1 MTYTKSFFDRLHFD
15 PKLKTGLI
23 GRYFQSTRTIILI
36 TATLI
41 IAGIASYS
49 SLKKELNPDIQI
61 PTVIVTTAF
70 PGAGPEDVEDL
81 ITIPIEDAVNG
92 LSDVTRVTS
101 NSQESFSLIVIE
113 FSSTLD
119 PEKAKNEVQNAV
131 DRVTTLPESAQDPS
145 VEAVDFTNQPVLLFA
160 LSAPG
165 DETILSTIA
174 DELLDRIKALPTV
187 ERVSL
192 SYRRDPEISVILTP
206 ETLAA
211 HRLSIAGL
219 ARAIETALGNFP
231 GGTLTTEGTTL
242 SLDQE
247 KGVASIESL
256 RQLPVVIGSETLPLG
271 NLATIVE
278 NEKPGS
284 LSAYAL
290 SYRHDTARAIFFA
303 AYQTENADTRE
314 SINSIS
320 ETIAAYQ
327 AASPVKF
334 EISTYFNGAEEID
347 RSFSQLQ
354 RDFLITFGLVFIMLL
369 LFFGVRQSLIAACA
383 IPFTFLATFVV
394 MQAVGISINFIS
406 LFSLLLAL
414 GILVDNAIVVISAI
428 ASYHRSGKF
437 TPSETVLLVFRDFGG
452 VIAVT
457 TITTVWAFVP
467 LLLSTGIIGEFIRPI
482 PIVVSTA
489 LALSAATALFLVIPY
504 MAVFLEGNF
513 PRRVIIF
520 LQGLLFL
527 FVLGAMYFLMPNSAV
542 KWPLF
547 LLAALLIGL
556 AFRLARSFFRTVT
569 RWRTTTVGAAWSR
582 FQDHGLFSFDRLSL
596 WYARLIERILSS
608 RRARRLTLGFLIV
621 FMLASY
627 TLVPLG
633 FVVNE
638 FFPGDDIDIIY
649 VDAEMPIGTTVTE
662 ATTAIHDLLPRFR
675 SLAELDFVLAEIGA
689 SAPTD
694 SAMSA
699 TGKDYGH
706 ILFTVHLV
714 NAKERERKSSEIATE
729 LERTFADWNGGK
741 VTASQLSGGP
751 PAGADLQLKLLGPEL
766 DTLETL
772 AEKAKGYLE
781 RVPGVSNVSISLS
794 SAGKK
799 LSFIP
804 NDSALAAAGL
814 TTSDTGSLLRTLGS
828 GFTVKED
835 VRFGDDK
842 RDIMIRFSQDDF
854 GTPETI
860 GRLSLPTQG
869 GTVPLLSL
877 GSLELRKNPTL
888 ITREDEQR
896 SISVSAAVA
905 EDYSVTEL
913 NTALEAFADTEL
925 DLPADYSWKT
935 GGVNEENN
943 KSVQSILYAM
953 LLSAVL
959 IFATMVI
966 QFNSF
971 RKALIVLL
979 VIPIAISGVFIIFA
993 LFGIPLS
1000 FPALIG
1006 VLALFG
1012 IVVNNSIIMVDK
1024 INKNLDL
1031 GLPVREA
1038 VVEGATSRL
1047 EPILLTA
1054 LTTIVGLIPITLAD
1068 PIWQG
1073 LGGAIIAGLSF
1084 SGIAKLFFIPVIYE
1098 MWFDTSKQNSDQ
1110 SAEHTDDYRSSFH
1123 TPTA

>member
-1 MTYTKSFFDRLHFD
+1 MSYTKNFFDRLHFD
-15 PKLKTGLI
+15 ATLRDGLI
-23 GRYFQSTRTIILI
+23 GRYFRSTRAIILV

-41 IAGIASYS
+41 LAGVASYV

-61 PTVIVTTAF
+61 PTVIIATVF

-81 ITIPIEDAVNG
+81 VTIPIEDAVNG

-101 NSQESFSLIVIE
+101 NSQESFSSIVVE
-113 FSSTLD
+113 FSSTIE
-119 PEKAKNEVQNAV
+119 PGEAKNEVQNAV
-131 DRVTTLPESAQDPS
+131 DRVATLPDASQDPS
-145 VEAVDFTNQPVLLFA
+145 VEVIDFTNQPVMLFA
-160 LSAPG
+160 LSAPNN
-165 DETILSTIA
+165 ESLLPVIA
-174 DELLDRIKALPTV
+174 DELNDRIRVLASV
-187 ERVSL
+187 EKVNL
-192 SYRRDPEISVILTP
+192 TYRRDPEISLLLTP
-206 ETLAA
+206 E
-211 HRLSIAGL
+211 SIATHNLNIAALGQT
-219 ARAIETALGNFP
+219 IQTALGNFP
-231 GGTLTTEGTTL
+231 GGTIAAPETTL

-247 KGVASIESL
+247 KSISSIETL
-256 RQLPVVIGSETLPLG
+256 RTLPIAIGSKILPLG
-271 NLATIVE
+271 SIATIE
-278 NEKPGS
+278 EREQPGTLPAFI
-284 LSAYAL
+284 LSPEHSA
-290 SYRHDTARAIFFA
+290 ARAIFFA
-303 AYQTENADTRE
+303 AYQTESADTRE
-314 SINSIS
+314 TIDSIEQAIRD
-320 ETIAAYQ
+320 YQ
-327 AASPVKF
+327 SVSPVKF
-334 EISTYFNGAEEID
+334 QVSTYFNGAEEID

-354 RDFLITFGLVFIMLL
+354 RDFLITFGLVFVMLL
-369 LFFGVRQSLIAACA
+369 LFFGVRQSLIAAFA

-406 LFSLLLAL
+406 LFSLLIAL

-452 VIAVT
+452 VITVT

-467 LLLSTGIIGEFIRPI
+467 LLLSTGIIGEFIQPI

-513 PRRVIIF
+513 PRRV
-520 LQGLLFL
+520 LLFL
-527 FVLGAMYFLMPNSAV
+527 RWTFSIVILALLFFVMPAGPM
-542 KWPLF
+542 KWIFF
-547 LLAALLIGL
+547 LLAAILLGL

-569 RWRTTTVGAAWSR
+569 AWKSTDFGNAWTR
-582 FQDHGLFSFDRLSL
+582 FQDHGLFSFDALSR
-596 WYARLIERILSS
+596 WYAKLIERILSS
-608 RRARRLTLGFLIV
+608 RLARRLTLVFLII
-621 FMLASY
+621 FMIASY
-627 TLVPLG
+627 ALVPLG
-633 FVVNE
+633 YVVNE

-649 VDAEMPIGTTVTE
+649 VGAEMPIGTTTDQAESVVRE
-662 ATTAIHDLLPRFR
+662 LLPRFQN
-675 SLAELDFVLAEIGA
+675 LNELDFVLAEIGA
-689 SAPTD
+689 GAPAD
-694 SAMSA
+694 SVMSA
-699 TGKDYGH
+699 TGKDYNR

-714 NAKERERKSSEIATE
+714 DAKEREKKSSEIVTE
-729 LERTFADWNGGK
+729 LERSFADWNGGK

-751 PAGADLQLKLLGPEL
+751 PAGADLQLKLLGEDL
-766 DTLETL
+766 ETLETL
-772 AEKAKGYLE
+772 AEKTKQHLQE
-781 RVPGVSNVSISLS
+781 TPGTSNVTVSLS

-804 NDSALAAAGL
+804 NDAALTAAGL
-814 TTSDTGSLLRTLGS
+814 SGADTSLFLRTLGN

-835 VRFGDDK
+835 VRFGEDK
-842 RDIMIRFSQDDF
+842 RDITIRLTEKDFSS
-854 GTPETI
+854 PEDI
-860 GRLSLPTQG
+860 GRLTVMTKSGTQI
-869 GTVPLLSL
+869 PLLAL

-888 ITREDEQR
+888 ITREDEKR
-896 SISVSAAVA
+896 SISISAAVA
-905 EDYSVTEL
+905 EGYSVTEL
-913 NTALEAFADTEL
+913 NAALEVFADTEI
-925 DLPADYSWKT
+925 DLPDGYSWKT

-953 LLSAVL
+953 LLSAIL

-966 QFNSF
+966 QFDSF

-979 VIPIAISGVFIIFA
+979 VIPIAVSGVFVIFA
-993 LFGIPLS
+993 IFGIPLS

-1054 LTTIVGLIPITLAD
+1054 LTTIVGLIPITLSD

-1098 MWFDTSKQNSDQ
+1098 TWFAHSIEEKT
-1110 SAEHTDDYRSSFH
+1110 T
-1123 TPTA
+1123 

>member
-1 MTYTKSFFDRLHFD
+1 MSYTKSFFDRLHFD
-15 PKLKTGLI
+15 ETLRSGLI
-23 GRYFQSTRTIILI
+23 GRYFQSTRTIVLI

-41 IAGIASYS
+41 IAGVASYS

-61 PTVIVTTAF
+61 PTVIIATAY

-81 ITIPIEDAVNG
+81 VTIPIEDAVNG

-101 NSQESFSLIVIE
+101 SSQESFSSIVVE
-113 FSSTLD
+113 FSSTVD
-119 PEKAKNEVQNAV
+119 PEKAKSEVQNAV
-131 DRVTTLPESAQDPS
+131 DRVTTLPEATQDPS
-145 VEAVDFTNQPVLLFA
+145 VEVIDFTNQPVMLFA

-165 DETILSTIA
+165 DEAALPVIA
-174 DELLDRIKALPTV
+174 DELLDEIKALPAV
-187 ERVSL
+187 EKVNL
-192 SYRRDPEISVILTP
+192 TYRRDPEISVILTP
-206 ETLAA
+206 ETVAA
-211 HRLSIAGL
+211 HRLSIANL
-219 ARAIETALGNFP
+219 AQSIDRALGNFP
-231 GGTLTTEGTTL
+231 GGTIAATGTTL

-247 KGVASIESL
+247 KSIDSLETL
-256 RQLPVVIGSETLPLG
+256 RQLPVEVGGETLPLG
-271 NLATIVE
+271 SLAIIVE
-278 NEKPGS
+278 KEKPGTLPAYV
-284 LSAYAL
+284 LSHQ
-290 SYRHDTARAIFFA
+290 HDAARAIFFA

-314 SINSIS
+314 SIDSIE
-320 ETIAAYQ
+320 ETIANYR
-327 AASPVKF
+327 AASPVAF
-334 EISTYFNGAEEID
+334 EVSTYFNGAEEID

-354 RDFLITFGLVFIMLL
+354 RDFLITFGLVFVMLL
-369 LFFGVRQSLIAACA
+369 LFFGVRQSIIAAFA

-504 MAVFLEGNF
+504 MAVFLEGGF
-513 PRRVIIF
+513 PRRVTLF
-520 LQGLLFL
+520 LQGIF
-527 FVLGAMYFLMPNSAV
+527 FVV
-542 KWPLF
+542 V
-547 LLAALLIGL
+547 LAALFFIMPAGPTKWFLYPLAAILLMLTIRLI
-556 AFRLARSFFRTVT
+556 RSFFRTVT
-569 RWRTTTVGAAWSR
+569 AWKSTRFGAIWVG
-582 FQDHGLFSFDRLSL
+582 FQDHGLLSFDALSL
-596 WYARLIERILSS
+596 RYSRLIERILSS
-608 RRARRLTLGFLIV
+608 RRARRLTIGFLIV
-621 FMLASY
+621 FMLGSY
-627 TLVPLG
+627 ALVPLG

-638 FFPGDDIDIIY
+638 FFPGDDIDIVY
-649 VDAEMPIGTTVTE
+649 VSAELPVGTTALRAEQTVQE
-662 ATTAIHDLLPRFR
+662 LLPRFQ

-689 SAPTD
+689 GAPTD
-694 SAMSA
+694 SNTSV
-699 TGKDYGH
+699 TGKDYGR
-706 ILFTVHLV
+706 ILFTLHLIK
-714 NAKERERKSSEIATE
+714 AKEREKKSSEIVTE
-729 LERTFADWNGGK
+729 LERAFADWNGGTI
-741 VTASQLSGGP
+741 TASQLSGGP
-751 PAGADLQLKLLGPEL
+751 PAGSDLQLKLLGSNL
-766 DTLETL
+766 DTLEAL
-772 AEKAKGYLE
+772 AEKTKQYLE
-781 RVPGVSNVSISLS
+781 NVPGTSNVSVSLS

-804 NDSALAAAGL
+804 NEAALSNTGL
-814 TTSDTGSLLRTLGS
+814 STRDTGILLRTLGS
-828 GFTVKED
+828 GYTVKED
-835 VRFGDDK
+835 VRFGNDK
-842 RDIMIRFSQDDF
+842 RDIMIRFSGDDF
-854 GTPETI
+854 GTPEAI
-860 GRLSLPTQG
+860 GRLSLSTTSG
-869 GTVPLLSL
+869 STLPLLSL
-877 GSLELRKNPTL
+877 GNLELRKNPTL
-888 ITREDEQR
+888 ITREDEKR
-896 SISVSAAVA
+896 SISISAAVA
-905 EDYSVTEL
+905 EGYSVTEL
-913 NTALEAFADTEL
+913 NTALESFADSEL
-925 DLPADYSWKT
+925 GLPADYSWKT

-943 KSVQSILYAM
+943 KSVQSIMYAM
-953 LLSAVL
+953 LLSAIL

-971 RKALIVLL
+971 RKAAIVLL
-979 VIPIAISGVFIIFA
+979 VIPIAVSGVFVIFA
-993 LFGIPLS
+993 IFGIPLS

-1054 LTTIVGLIPITLAD
+1054 LTTIVGLIPITLSD

-1098 MWFDTSKQNSDQ
+1098 MWFDEEKKQ
-1110 SAEHTDDYRSSFH
+1110 
-1123 TPTA
+1123 TA